1 MSTVCHPSHH
11 LSFPHQLTWVGPAI
25 DIVLG
30 ILELLRFHPRVLY
43 VDIDVHHGDGVEE
56 AFYATDRVMTVSFHK
71 YGEYFPGTGELRDIG
86 VGVGKHHA
94 VNFPLRDGM
103 DDRSYKA
110 VFEPVVG
117 WVMEFYRPAAV
128 VMQCGGD
135 SLSGDR
141 LGCFNLSMRGHAN
154 CVRFVR
160 SFGLPTLVVGG
171 GGYTMRNVARTW
183 AYETG
188 QLVGVE
194 LAPELPFTDYYEY
207 YAPDFELDV
216 RPSNMENANSVE
228 YLERIKAQVYENV
241 RRTATQATGVGMAD
255 VPRRGLGEG
264 GDEGETAEEE
274 EARLMDEEADG
285 ETGKEKRFTERLWEK
300 KTTTMVG
307 GMGGLSEDDE
317 DSEDEA
323 MADAVGVVKAGA
335 AGGRGRGIMDYHNP
349 HAPRDESL
357 QPPAVGLRT
366 KSAAALS
373 DDGPRP
379 LMEQEPY
386 TADEDDE
393 VDDVSPAPEE
403 AVSEDFRAMK
413 DGDGGGDVANGADGA
428 TPLLQEP
435 KMEEDEDNQVMGG
448 RGLSPPAPPAAPAE
462 VEQLDED
469 MQIDA
474 SSPPPALEGKVGSL
488 SPALAANGEG
498 SVVERGT
505 GSKHHTPVPHDENE
519 TQGAREGGD
528 VEMADGTPP
537 PPSAEVKEEEGK
549 RDVADDGNH
558 A

>member
-1 MSTVCHPSHH
+1 MIGCV
-11 LSFPHQLTWVGPAI
+11 L

-86 VGVGKHHA
+86 VGAGKYHA

-110 VFEPVVG
+110 VFEPVIG
-117 WVMEFYRPAAV
+117 WVMEFYRPSAV

-154 CVRFVR
+154 CVRYVR
-160 SFGLPTLVVGG
+160 SFGLPTLVLGG

-194 LAPELPFTDYYEY
+194 MAPELPFTDYYEY

-241 RRTATQATGVGMAD
+241 RRTAAQATGVGMAD

-264 GDEGETAEEE
+264 GDEGDTAEEE
-274 EARLMDEEADG
+274 EARLVDEEVDTEA
-285 ETGKEKRFTERLWEK
+285 GKDKRFTERMWEK
-300 KTTTMVG
+300 KTTATAGVV
-307 GMGGLSEDDE
+307 GGLSEDDDV

-323 MADAVGVVKAGA
+323 MADAVGVVKSAGA
-335 AGGRGRGIMDYHNP
+335 RRRGRGIMDFHNP
-349 HAPRDESL
+349 HAPRDESVEL
-357 QPPAVGLRT
+357 PAMGQRMKAT
-366 KSAAALS
+366 AAAE
-373 DDGPRP
+373 DNGPHR
-379 LMEQEPY
+379 LVDQEPL
-386 TADEDDE
+386 TAADGEDEE
-393 VDDVSPAPEE
+393 GDVSPAPEE
-403 AVSEDFRAMK
+403 DVSEDFRAMK
-413 DGDGGGDVANGADGA
+413 DGGGKVAEGGSGAA
-428 TPLLQEP
+428 PMLQEP
-435 KMEEDEDNQVMGG
+435 KMEEVEDDPMGKG
-448 RGLSPPAPPAAPAE
+448 RSLSPPSAPAAPAQAE
-462 VEQLDED
+462 EQVDE

-474 SSPPPALEGKVGSL
+474 SSFPSAPEGKAGSPL
-488 SPALAANGEG
+488 PPSAANGENG
-498 SVVERGT
+498 SVQGRS
-505 GSKHHTPVPHDENE
+505 GSNRHTPVRQAENE
-519 TQGAREGGD
+519 TQRVREGAD
-528 VEMADGTPP
+528 VEMADVTSLPP
-537 PPSAEVKEEEGK
+537 PEAREEEDK
-549 RDVADDGNH
+549 KLDGTVDGVRKV
-558 A
+558 